1 MRKFT
6 FITLMMI
13 LGMSSVSFGKSYLC
27 IDESSSYISLKID
40 NSFKLYGKY
49 ESIEVVPIKYIIK
62 TEDNDNRMV
71 SVKKF
76 GEGSYFCKDGEEGEY
91 QGGITVSIKGGNFLT
106 CRVPFKKE
114 YGGHTYKEFNLDLKF
129 MRFNYYKNI
138 DHTYNVNF
146 EYTTF
151 TNGVVSKKGKCEEI

>member
-1 MRKFT
+1 MRKIT

-13 LGMSSVSFGKSYLC
+13 IGMSSVSFGKEYLC
-27 IDESSSYISLKID
+27 ISDINSYFF
-40 NSFKLYGKY
+40 FKDGKY
-49 ESIEVVPIKYIIK
+49 KSEEYVPSKYIIK

-71 SVKKF
+71 SVKEL
-76 GEGSYFCKDGEEGEY
+76 GEDNYFCKDG
-91 QGGITVSIKGGNFLT
+91 GGGTYGGGKNVSIRGGNILT
-106 CRVPFKKE
+106 CRVPYIKE
-114 YGGHTYKEFNLDLKF
+114 YGGHTFKEFNLDLEL

>member
-13 LGMSSVSFGKSYLC
+13 LGMSSVSFGKEYFCVSDIYSYFF
-27 IDESSSYISLKID
+27 
-40 NSFKLYGKY
+40 FKDGKY
-49 ESIEVVPIKYIIK
+49 KSKEYVPSKYIIK

-71 SVKKF
+71 SVKEL
-76 GEGSYFCKDGEEGEY
+76 GEDNYFCKDG
-91 QGGITVSIKGGNFLT
+91 GGGTYGGGKNVSIRGGNILT
-106 CRVPFKKE
+106 CRVPYIKE
-114 YGGHTYKEFNLDLKF
+114 YGGHTFKEFNLDLEL

>member
-1 MRKFT
+1 MEDYIMRKFT

-27 IDESSSYISLKID
+27 ITELSHKFGFYD
-40 NSFKLYGKY
+40 GKY
-49 ESIEVVPIKYIIK
+49 LSGQLLERKFIIK

-91 QGGITVSIKGGNFLT
+91 QGGINVSIKGGNFLT

-114 YGGHTYKEFNLDLKF
+114 YGGHTYKEFNLDF
-129 MRFNYYKNI
+129 RFLRFI
-138 DHTYNVNF
+138 L
-146 EYTTF
+146 F
-151 TNGVVSKKGKCEEI
+151 TNFDNSKEGLFGNLVEIGKCEEI

>member
-13 LGMSSVSFGKSYLC
+13 LGMSSVSLGKSYLC
-27 IDESSSYISLKID
+27 ISEIGKFIDKSDGQYESSRITPKKI
-40 NSFKLYGKY
+40 
-49 ESIEVVPIKYIIK
+49 IIK

-91 QGGITVSIKGGNFLT
+91 QGGINVSIKGGNFLT

-114 YGGHTYKEFNLDLKF
+114 YGGHTYKEFNLDF
-129 MRFNYYKNI
+129 RFLRFI
-138 DHTYNVNF
+138 L
-146 EYTTF
+146 F
-151 TNGVVSKKGKCEEI
+151 TNFDNSKEGLFGNLVEIGKCEEI

>member
-13 LGMSSVSFGKSYLC
+13 LGMSSVSFGKEYFCVSDIYSYFF
-27 IDESSSYISLKID
+27 
-40 NSFKLYGKY
+40 FKDGKY
-49 ESIEVVPIKYIIK
+49 KSEEYVPIKYIIK
-62 TEDNDNRMV
+62 TENNDNRMV
-71 SVKKF
+71 SVKEF
-76 GEGSYFCKDGEEGEY
+76 GKDNYFCKEG
-91 QGGITVSIKGGNFLT
+91 GGGTYGGGKNVSIKGGNILT
-106 CRVPFKKE
+106 CRVPYIKE
-114 YGGHTYKEFNLDLKF
+114 YGGHTFKEFNLDLKF